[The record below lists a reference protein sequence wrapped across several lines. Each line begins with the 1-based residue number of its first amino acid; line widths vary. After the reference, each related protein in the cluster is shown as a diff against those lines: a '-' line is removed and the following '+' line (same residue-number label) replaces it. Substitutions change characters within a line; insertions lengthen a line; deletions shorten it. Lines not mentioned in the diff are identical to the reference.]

1 MEADGGGLCVYL
13 KGAPE
18 RILTRCSKL
27 LVNGEEVAFTEELRN
42 EVSQAN
48 SDFGKLGERVLAFA
62 KCSLPEGKYTR
73 DYKFDVKTWKQWGL
87 NPK

>member
-1 MEADGGGLCVYL
+1 MKADDAGLCVYL

-27 LVNGEEVAFTEELRN
+27 LVNGEEVPFTEELRN

-62 KCSLPEGKYTR
+62 KCSLPTSKYTN
-73 DYKFDVKTWKQWGL
+73 DYKFDVKTWK
-87 NPK
+87 